1 MEDAITEAF
10 GGRRPLKR
18 GINQNNSKLGGMEK
32 ITTIQRTGR
41 NTDLGIILITR
52 TLQEL
57 VKAGTLPDGMCNL
70 QSVHY

>member
-1 MEDAITEAF
+1 VVDDDSNEASTRITVS
-10 GGRRPLKR
+10 LVVWK
-18 GINQNNSKLGGMEK
+18 Q